1 MRLAQRR
8 LAVVCCNAREDTQG
22 RGRAAADARRSTLD
36 IFKRKPITMVATY
49 DYPSVVHVDLV
60 GLDIL
65 LVRDS
70 LAMVGQDMDTTLPV
84 TLEDMIHHTQSVKR
98 AEERHRFVKEGGAD
112 CVQVDR
118 GKERAE
124 TSKDNRLLALNDHV
138 DAQTKAQVKP
148 QQTSANAATESAND
162 YCGTPTPAPTKPIV
176 YIAPT
181 SSDNYRLGAQTLFVT
196 NVLSPFEAA
205 SILSQP

>member
-8 LAVVCCNAREDTQG
+8 LVVVCCNARYG
-22 RGRAAADARRSTLD
+22 
-36 IFKRKPITMVATY
+36 
-49 DYPSVVHVDLV
+49 H
-60 GLDIL
+60 
-65 LVRDS
+65 
-70 LAMVGQDMDTTLPV
+70 V
-84 TLEDMIHHTQSVKR
+84 TLGDMIHHTQSVKR
-98 AEERHRFVKEGGAD
+98 GANRPLRFVKEGGAD

-124 TSKDNRLLALNDHV
+124 TSKDNRLLALNYHV
-138 DAQTKAQVKP
+138 DAQTKAQVKAK
-148 QQTSANAATESAND
+148 QTSANAATESAND

-181 SSDNYRLGAQTLFVT
+181 SSDNHRLGAQTLFVT

-205 SILSQP
+205 SMLSQP